1 MAKSSNIYWTVSI
14 CLALALATLATFWQ
28 VRSHEFITTFDD
40 DLYIVDNE
48 HVKAGLTFKG
58 IVWAFTTAHA
68 FNWHPI
74 TWISHMLDCQF
85 FGVNPAEHLFTNV
98 LIHIANALLLFLVL
112 KRATANLWASAFVA
126 AAFALHPLHVES
138 VAWASE
144 RKDVL
149 STFFGI
155 LAIWAYLRYTEHPNI
170 QRYLLTALLFCLS
183 LLSKQMLVTLP
194 IVLLLLDY
202 WPLKRMKLAQ
212 QNSLNR
218 PQTIPS
224 VHYGEQ
230 GRRPCRTISIRRCLL
245 EKVPLLLLSVAASL
259 VVYLVQLRTGTVRSY
274 LEFPLSCRITN
285 ALVAYVAY
293 IGKMFWPAHLA
304 IFYPHQESNLPLWQI
319 IGSGL
324 LLLFITTAVIYKARQ
339 MPCFLVGWL
348 WYLVTAL
355 PVIGIVQVGVQAYAD
370 RYTYVPLIGLFIIIA
385 WGAHAATCLPRH
397 GGNDLLS
404 PLRWRRAVLA
414 PVAVVMIA
422 ALAVS
427 QHRQVKYWRDGMT
440 LYTHAIQVTK
450 NNWWAYHHI
459 GELYFREEKFDDAIK
474 YLNDALRIKPDFAD
488 AQNNIGA
495 ALARQ
500 GKFDEAIQHLNEALK
515 INPDSAEAHANLGFA
530 FAKMGDNKQAIEHY
544 LASLQID
551 AAQPETQYNLANL
564 FIEKG
569 ELDQAVSH
577 YQEALKLKPE
587 YLEARSNLAKALA
600 NQGKLE
606 QAIELWQQL
615 LQINPNEPVVH
626 NNLAT
631 AYYRLGDF
639 DKAVSHWQNALRL
652 NPDNVSVLGKLAWLL
667 AACNNPKYRDPTSA
681 FELAQRACELTNYS
695 DPRLLDILAAAYA
708 ASGKFD
714 DAVKTAEKALVI
726 ANLFG
731 QKDLASNIN
740 KRINL
745 YRQGRAYYE

>member
-1 MAKSSNIYWTVSI
+1 MTKSSNTYWTVSI
-14 CLALALATLATFWQ
+14 CLTLALATLATFWQ
-28 VRSHEFITTFDD
+28 VHSHEFITTFDD
-40 DLYIVDNE
+40 DFYIVDND

-68 FNWHPI
+68 FNWHPL
-74 TWISHMLDCQF
+74 TWISHMLDCQL

-98 LIHIANALLLFLVL
+98 LIHIANTLLLFLVL
-112 KRATANLWASAFVA
+112 KLATANLWASAFVA

-155 LAIWAYLRYTEHPNI
+155 LAIWAYLHYAERTNI
-170 QRYLLTALLFCLS
+170 QRYLLVVLLLCLS

-194 IVLLLLDY
+194 VVLLLLDY
-202 WPLKRMKLAQ
+202 WPLRRLKLAK
-212 QNSLNR
+212 QNSRNL

-224 VHYGEQ
+224 V
-230 GRRPCRTISIRRCLL
+230 SIRRCLL
-245 EKVPLLLLSVAASL
+245 EKVPLLLLAVAASL
-259 VVYLVQLRTGTVRSY
+259 IVYLVQLRTGTVRPY

-285 ALVAYVAY
+285 AFVAYAAY

-304 IFYPHQESNLPLWQI
+304 IFYPHQGANLPLWQI
-319 IGSGL
+319 IGSGVL
-324 LLLFITTAVIYKARQ
+324 LLLITAAAIYKIRQ
-339 MPCFLVGWL
+339 KPYFLVGWL

-355 PVIGIVQVGVQAYAD
+355 PVIGLVQVGVQAYAD
-370 RYTYVPLIGLFIIIA
+370 RYTYVPLTGLFIIIA
-385 WGAHAATCLPRH
+385 WGA
-397 GGNDLLS
+397 NDLLS
-404 PLRWRRAVLA
+404 RMRYRQVIFAL
-414 PVAVVMIA
+414 VAVAVIA
-422 ALAVS
+422 ALGVT

-459 GELYFREEKFDDAIK
+459 GELFFRDEKFDEAIK
-474 YLNDALRIKPDFAD
+474 YLNEALRIKPDFAD
-488 AQNNIGA
+488 AHNNIGA
-495 ALARQ
+495 ALVRQ
-500 GKFDEAIQHLNEALK
+500 GKFDEAIQHLTEALQ
-515 INPDSAEAHANLGFA
+515 INPASADAHANLGFA
-530 FAKMGDNKQAIEHY
+530 FAKIGDVQKAIEHY
-544 LASLQID
+544 LASLQINP
-551 AAQPETQYNLANL
+551 AQPDTQFNLANL

-569 ELDQAVSH
+569 DLDQAVSH
-577 YQEALKLKPE
+577 YQQALLLKPD

-615 LQINPNEPVVH
+615 LQTNPNEPVVH

-639 DKAVSHWQNALRL
+639 DKAVSHWQDALRL
-652 NPDNVSVLGKLAWLL
+652 NPGNVSVLGKLAWFL
-667 AACNNPKYRDPTSA
+667 ATCNNPKYRDPTRA
-681 FELAQRACELTNYS
+681 VELAEHACELTKYS

-708 ASGKFD
+708 ASGRFD
-714 DAVKTAEKALVI
+714 DAVNTAQKALAI
-726 ANLFG
+726 ATFMS
-731 QKDLASNIN
+731 QQDLTSKISQ
-740 KRINL
+740 RLNL
-745 YRQGRAYYE
+745 YQQHQPYLE

>member
-1 MAKSSNIYWTVSI
+1 MTKSSNTYWTVSI

-28 VRSHEFITTFDD
+28 VRGHEFITTFDD
-40 DLYIVDNE
+40 DLYIVDND

-58 IVWAFTTAHA
+58 VVWAFTTAHA
-68 FNWHPI
+68 FNWHPL
-74 TWISHMLDCQF
+74 TWISHMLDCRF
-85 FGVNPAEHLFTNV
+85 FDVNPAGHLFTNV
-98 LIHIANALLLFLVL
+98 LIHIANTLLLFLVL
-112 KRATANLWASAFVA
+112 KRATTNLWASAFIA

-202 WPLKRMKLAQ
+202 WPLGRLKLAQ
-212 QNSLNR
+212 QSSRN
-218 PQTIPS
+218 PPKTVPS
-224 VHYGEQ
+224 V
-230 GRRPCRTISIRRCLL
+230 SIRRCLL

-304 IFYPHQESNLPLWQI
+304 IFYPHQEANLPLWQI

-324 LLLFITTAVIYKARQ
+324 LLLLITAAAIYKARQ
-339 MPCFLVGWL
+339 KPYLLVGWL

-370 RYTYVPLIGLFIIIA
+370 RYTYVPLTGLFIIIA
-385 WGAHAATCLPRH
+385 WGA
-397 GGNDLLS
+397 NDLFSRLCH
-404 PLRWRRAVLA
+404 RQAVLA
-414 PVAVVMIA
+414 LVAVAVIA
-422 ALAVS
+422 ALGVM

-440 LYTHAIQVTK
+440 LYTHATQVTK

-459 GELYFREEKFDDAIK
+459 GELFFREEKFDEAIK

-488 AQNNIGA
+488 AHNNIGA
-495 ALARQ
+495 ALVRQ
-500 GKFDEAIQHLNEALK
+500 EKFDEAIQHLTEALQ
-515 INPDSAEAHANLGFA
+515 INPASAEAHANLGFA
-530 FAKMGDNKQAIEHY
+530 FAKMGDDKQAIEHY

-551 AAQPETQYNLANL
+551 PAQPETQFNLANS
-564 FIEKG
+564 FMKKG
-569 ELDQAVSH
+569 ELDRAVLH
-577 YQEALKLKPE
+577 YQQALNLKSD

-600 NQGKLE
+600 NQGKLQ
-606 QAIELWQQL
+606 QAIEHWQQL
-615 LQINPNEPVVH
+615 LQTNPNEPVVH

-639 DKAVSHWQNALRL
+639 DKAISHWQNALRL

-667 AACNNPKYRDPTSA
+667 ATCNNPKYRNPNRA
-681 FELAQRACELTNYS
+681 VELAENACKLTSYNN
-695 DPRLLDILAAAYA
+695 PGLLDILAAAYA

-714 DAVKTAEKALVI
+714 DAVKTAQKALAI
-726 ANLFG
+726 ATVTA
-731 QKDLASNIN
+731 QKDLASNIIH
-740 KRINL
+740 RLNL
-745 YRQGRAYYE
+745 YRQGHAYYE